1 MRSVC
6 LVVGLLVVAAPGF
19 AQTSAQRQSSTPQ
32 PKLEIVSR
40 QGDFYWVVETESDGS
55 RKGGWVSAEV
65 PLERIDRSALKPL
78 PALAS
83 VPEEAVNAATVNERL
98 SRIERALAAS
108 ERAVTTQPTTSVQ
121 SAPLP
126 QIAQPQRETS
136 APVPTPHT
144 RDGFWFNAGFGFGS
158 AGCQTCFGRASGAS
172 GGLSLGGTVSERLL
186 FGVGTT
192 GWYRSENGVAV
203 NVGTLDARLRF
214 YPVRTSGFNLTGGLG
229 LGTVSLGVANVGRAS
244 EAGVGLM
251 LGLGWDIRVA
261 PNVSLSPFYNGFAV
275 QTTNADAYV
284 DQVGL
289 AITIH

>member
-1 MRSVC
+1 M
-6 LVVGLLVVAAPGF
+6 AF
-19 AQTSAQRQSSTPQ
+19 ADGGNVQTKS
-32 PKLEIVSR
+32 
-40 QGDFYWVVETESDGS
+40 
-55 RKGGWVSAEV
+55 
-65 PLERIDRSALKPL
+65 
-78 PALAS
+78 
-83 VPEEAVNAATVNERL
+83 
-98 SRIERALAAS
+98 
-108 ERAVTTQPTTSVQ
+108 
-121 SAPLP
+121 
-126 QIAQPQRETS
+126 
-136 APVPTPHT
+136 
-144 RDGFWFNAGFGFGS
+144 
-158 AGCQTCFGRASGAS
+158 
-172 GGLSLGGTVSERLL
+172 
-186 FGVGTT
+186 
-192 GWYRSENGVAV
+192 GVAV